1 MGLYLETNTM
11 KKLLLAAAGV
21 ALIASPAAA
30 QTWGSATYGND
41 GQAHWA
47 LRSTVADFCKL
58 GTSVTTRAGNSTVAP
73 GDNGRGGNAANSD
86 GTITFNIQNPTTNT
100 IQASA
105 AAMVYAQS
113 QCNTTFNVTAESERD
128 GLRNTAFGS
137 AFGSA
142 FTDQVRYNVTALFG
156 GETGFKSALSG
167 TSTLLANQQ
176 PAAGDFEIRVAVPA
190 DANRLL
196 LAGQYT
202 DFLKVTMAPVVSGPT
217 PL

>member
-1 MGLYLETNTM
+1 M
-11 KKLLLAAAGV
+11 KNLLLAGAAV

-30 QTWGSATYGND
+30 QSWGSATYGND
-41 GQAHWA
+41 GAAHWA
-47 LRSTVADFCKL
+47 LQSTVADFCKL
-58 GTSVTTRAGNSTVAP
+58 GTTTTVNQGNSTVTP
-73 GDNGRGGNAANSD
+73 GTNGRGGSAANND
-86 GTITFNIQNPTTNT
+86 GTITFSIQNPTTNT

-105 AAMVYAQS
+105 AAVTYAQS

-137 AFGSA
+137 NFGSA

-156 GETGFKSALSG
+156 GASGYKGNLSG
-167 TSTLLANQQ
+167 TATLLANQA
-176 PAAGDFEIRVAVPA
+176 PAAGNFEIRVAVPA

>member
-1 MGLYLETNTM
+1 M
-11 KKLLLAAAGV
+11 KKLLLAAAGA

-30 QTWGSATYGND
+30 QSWGSATYGND
-41 GQAHWA
+41 GAAHWA
-47 LRSTVADFCKL
+47 LQSTVADFCKL
-58 GTSVTTRAGNSTVAP
+58 GTSVTTRAGNSTVTP
-73 GDNGRGGNAANSD
+73 GDNGRGGTAANGD

-128 GLRNTAFGS
+128 GLRNTAFGG
-137 AFGSA
+137 AFGA
-142 FTDQVRYNVTALFG
+142 DFTDQVRYNVTALFG
-156 GETGFKSALSG
+156 GNSGFRSNLSG
-167 TSTLLANQQ
+167 TATLLANQQ

-190 DANRLL
+190 NANRLL